1 LSTAQ
6 LKALLPRRRVRPVR
20 TTGTG
25 EFDFVDSSEEELE
38 GEGEGEGEDSDVDEL
53 VLGTRSRRA
62 GSAAPGRGRRGAR
75 KVTRLRSAITGRG
88 RAVERAEAAAAASA
102 SAKSAR
108 SHGGRTYGKENAS
121 YAEDDD
127 LDPDDSL
134 APLPVE
140 SEDEEEGEGR
150 ARKAV
155 PEHVSQQ
162 LEKVRE
168 KFAEVDEWEM
178 EFEEAT
184 GSSSPRDAR

>member
-25 EFDFVDSSEEELE
+25 EFDIVDSSEGELE
-38 GEGEGEGEDSDVDEL
+38 GEGVGEGEDSDVDEL
-53 VLGTRSRRA
+53 VLGARSRRA
-62 GSAAPGRGRRGAR
+62 NSAAPGTGRRGAR

-88 RAVERAEAAAAASA
+88 RAVERAEAAAATR
-102 SAKSAR
+102 SAK

-121 YAEDDD
+121 YEDHDE

-140 SEDEEEGEGR
+140 SEDEEGEERG
-150 ARKAV
+150 RKAL
-155 PEHVSQQ
+155 PEHVSLE